1 MIKKRHSTKF
11 IAEVCSNHNGSLKR
25 ALNFV
30 DMAKDNNFFAVKF
43 QLFRIEKLFSK
54 DAKKLYKKA
63 EKKIIRELPREF
75 IPKISEYCKKKRIK
89 FSCTPFDISAVRFLK
104 QYVDFF
110 KIASYELS
118 WPNLLKECAR
128 TKKPVILSTGMSK
141 FEEVKN
147 AMKILRSN
155 KCKKISLLHCVSSYP
170 ANITSCNLN
179 SINFLRDKFKCPVG
193 WSDHTVNQLLIY
205 SAINNHLADY
215 VELHVDLDGE
225 GWENQSGNHCWM
237 PNDIKNLMNY
247 LKNEVV
253 IEGLYNKKVSKEEYK
268 ERKFRADPDDG
279 LRPIKKFRKDL

>member
-1 MIKKRHSTKF
+1 
-11 IAEVCSNHNGSLKR
+11 
-25 ALNFV
+25 
-30 DMAKDNNFFAVKF
+30 
-43 QLFRIEKLFSK
+43 
-54 DAKKLYKKA
+54 
-63 EKKIIRELPREF
+63 
-75 IPKISEYCKKKRIK
+75 
-89 FSCTPFDISAVRFLK
+89 
-104 QYVDFF
+104 
-110 KIASYELS
+110 
-118 WPNLLKECAR
+118 
-128 TKKPVILSTGMSK
+128 MSK

-268 ERKFRADPDDG
+268 RKFRADPDDG
-279 LRPIKKFRKDL
+279 LRPIKNLERFIKC